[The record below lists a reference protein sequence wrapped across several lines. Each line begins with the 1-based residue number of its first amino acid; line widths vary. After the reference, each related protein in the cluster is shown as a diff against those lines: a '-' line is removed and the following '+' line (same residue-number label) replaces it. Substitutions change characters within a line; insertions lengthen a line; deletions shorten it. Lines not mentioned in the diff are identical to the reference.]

1 MRIERKLAVGVWRLG
16 LYREK
21 ESTMKGLVS
30 IIALTLAVVFAAP
43 ASAAPAAPT
52 NKADCE
58 KAGMKWDATANKCQP
73 GKM

>member
-1 MRIERKLAVGVWRLG
+1 
-16 LYREK
+16 
-21 ESTMKGLVS
+21 MKGLVS